1 MTDNLNTLS
10 SLIKLESID
19 SYDTSI
25 SNSIINR
32 NYIETVN
39 KLKQIRHPD
48 IITNDTNITHFINAD
63 LTHQLSFI
71 NPTFESIDNDIPIKH
86 AEYDGFGGYST
97 LQGFQQNL
105 PFITFK
111 LGSNRHRER
120 PVTSTKEEPVLV
132 LEISRQY
139 LNTLL
144 KIKQENDSE
153 YGYVYED
160 LNNGDTNYEN
170 YIEISHKEIRH
181 QLFKTALSPN
191 NFGKIPNISSINGN
205 SDTPES
211 IKTFITDNII
221 EDKDIHDGFAQ
232 ANDINIF
239 KLPFNL
245 VNVDHNYGQIRVKE
259 VNELKD
265 IYIDYHDNIMKDFF
279 KIDDIDEEMY
289 NMFIIDR
296 SELEVD
302 QDRMAAI
309 IITQGLNLDSD
320 LGIDTSDGVLELQ
333 HLTALDLQNNS
344 SDTPDNN
351 QILLNAII
359 DDTIDDIDETT
370 IDTNKGVRIYDCME
384 QILDASIAMNQLT
397 NTTRNVEHGFCGG
410 DIILIPQLQEFFIST
425 KIVNYV
431 VPQLTDEKKIKLLFE
446 VVDVIDQNETDLN
459 LKHQDTYGDEVIEY
473 LKTEPD
479 TNDSTINKFDTL
491 DYSDFK
497 TLLGIDST
505 DLLIGID
512 EPGELD
518 YDKILVNLGDG
529 IDDSTFPTVE
539 LDPFTHTFTNPV
551 NSTIPNPDNS

>member
-1 MTDNLNTLS
+1 MTNNLDTYH
-10 SLIKLESID
+10 SLIKTESII
-19 SYDTSI
+19 SYSTSI
-25 SNSIINR
+25 SNCIINR

-39 KLKQIRHPD
+39 NFKQLYNPD
-48 IITNDTNITHFINAD
+48 IITNDTNITHFMNAD
-63 LTHQLSFI
+63 FTHQLSFL
-71 NPTFESIDNDIPIKH
+71 NPTSNSIDNNVPIKH
-86 AEYDGFGGYST
+86 ADYDGFGSYST

-105 PFITFK
+105 PFVTFK

-144 KIKQENDSE
+144 KIKQEEDSE
-153 YGYVYED
+153 YGYVYKD

-191 NFGKIPNISSINGN
+191 NFGKIPNITSINAN
-205 SDTPES
+205 SNTPES
-211 IKTFITDNII
+211 IKTFINNNSI
-221 EDKDIHDGFAQ
+221 EDKDIHDGYAQ

-289 NMFIIDR
+289 NMFIMDR
-296 SELEVD
+296 SKLEVD
-302 QDRMAAI
+302 QKRMTAI

-333 HLTALDLQNNS
+333 HLTDLDLQNNS
-344 SDTPDNN
+344 SDSSNNNN

-359 DDTIDDIDETT
+359 DDTIDETDATTLDI
-370 IDTNKGVRIYDCME
+370 NKGVRIYDCIE

-397 NTTRNVEHGFCGG
+397 DTIRNIEHGFCGG
-410 DIILIPQLQEFFIST
+410 DIILIPQLQELFIST
-425 KIVNYV
+425 KIDNYV
-431 VPQLTDEKKIKLLFE
+431 VPQLTDKKKIKLLFE
-446 VVDVIDQNETDLN
+446 VVDVIDQNETPLN
-459 LKHQDTYGDEVIEY
+459 LKHQDDYGFKVIEY
-473 LKTEPD
+473 LKTKTD
-479 TNDSTINKFDTL
+479 NNNKTKFDTL

-497 TLLGIDST
+497 TVLNINST
-505 DLLIGID
+505 DQLIGID

-518 YDKILVNLGDG
+518 YDKILVNLEDN
-529 IDDSTFPTVE
+529 IDNSNFSTVE
-539 LDPFTHTFTNPV
+539 LDPSISPFTDPV
-551 NSTIPNPDNS
+551 NS